1 MTTRFEDLTDE
12 QLAEMD
18 PAELEAMGQRE
29 FGTPAADDEA
39 YGEDDPATLPAV
51 EEPAPVAPA
60 AEAAAAVD
68 YQAQYE
74 AAQAELQRQQEEL
87 AAIRAAVNDPQQLRA
102 QLARLDPAA
111 AAPVQAPAATP
122 PVTPPSWD
130 DDPDAALAYIIEQ
143 ATAPLQAKL
152 QTLEERDAQRQAQDQ
167 EREMMMTMAGKYGQ
181 DFEPTLREFD
191 AGHAHLRHL
200 PLDVRYV
207 AARGLK
213 ALSAP
218 AVDPVADEAR
228 ILAKAEE
235 LLAQRLKGGKPLA
248 GVPTLGG
255 APQAVADTGP
265 VDLGRMSWESLQSMP
280 MDQFLD
286 VGRKAFGAGR

>member
-1 MTTRFEDLTDE
+1 
-12 QLAEMD
+12 
-18 PAELEAMGQRE
+18 
-29 FGTPAADDEA
+29 
-39 YGEDDPATLPAV
+39 
-51 EEPAPVAPA
+51 
-60 AEAAAAVD
+60 
-68 YQAQYE
+68 
-74 AAQAELQRQQEEL
+74 
-87 AAIRAAVNDPQQLRA
+87 
-102 QLARLDPAA
+102 
-111 AAPVQAPAATP
+111 
-122 PVTPPSWD
+122 
-130 DDPDAALAYIIEQ
+130 
-143 ATAPLQAKL
+143 
-152 QTLEERDAQRQAQDQ
+152 
-167 EREMMMTMAGKYGQ
+167 MMMTMASKYGQ

-265 VDLGRMSWESLQSMP
+265 VDLSRMSWESLQSMP